1 MFFYCLYCRIQVAG
15 HSICMCSIVVHTA
28 RQSPKVV
35 VRACPLNQLFLL
47 DYNCFTMSHLFLLYN
62 KVNQLYVYTYHLP
75 LKPPSPSISFMSC
88 LQKLKGEAFQPQ
100 LEREN
105 ANQEMSLPIPPHMS
119 DLKELEFSSW
129 LCSFL
134 CVICIVTF
142 HLKFEG
148 KTNYTYF

>member
-134 CVICIVTF
+134 CVI
-142 HLKFEG
+142 
-148 KTNYTYF
+148 